1 MFTVLVTPQPYRK
14 LESYNTCIVLGGTLQ
29 IVQTA
34 SGQHIVTSVPA
45 AGGTPA
51 MNGPTPASAPTAT
64 PTLQLPTSSA
74 VMPGKPVMRVA
85 PSTPGKQTC

>member
-1 MFTVLVTPQPYRK
+1 MTVL
-14 LESYNTCIVLGGTLQ
+14 VLGGTLQ

-45 AGGTPA
+45 AGTPV
-51 MNGPTPASAPTAT
+51 MNGPTSGGPPAAT

-85 PSTPGKQTC
+85 PNTQGKLETSTLVI